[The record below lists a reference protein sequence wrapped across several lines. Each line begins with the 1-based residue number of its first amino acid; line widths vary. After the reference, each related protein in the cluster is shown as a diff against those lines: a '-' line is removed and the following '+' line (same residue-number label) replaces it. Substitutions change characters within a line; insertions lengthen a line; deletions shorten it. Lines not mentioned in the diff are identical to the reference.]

1 VALVVALWPGPA
13 AAGVGAFEAMTG
25 LKGLVRDGA
34 AAAPQGW
41 SYLWRIGDGSI
52 YKACEDAGQKCIH
65 VHTHGDVGILQY
77 PIEAPLSE
85 DAKLEWRWRVDSL
98 PSALPE
104 HIRPTHDYLSIAVEF
119 ENGQD
124 LTYFWSAS
132 LPKDTVF
139 KCPLPWW
146 AARETHWVV
155 RSGREERLFSTLG
168 SRGRGSRWTNP
179 R

>member
-1 VALVVALWPGPA
+1 
-13 AAGVGAFEAMTG
+13 M
-25 LKGLVRDGA
+25 
-34 AAAPQGW
+34 
-41 SYLWRIGDGSI
+41 
-52 YKACEDAGQKCIH
+52 
-65 VHTHGDVGILQY
+65 QY
-77 PIEAPLSE
+77 PIEAELSE

-104 HIRPTHDYLSIAVEF
+104 HIQPTHDYLSIAVEF

-155 RSGREERLFSTLG
+155 RSGREELG
-168 SRGRGSRWTNP
+168 TWVGEMRSLKADYVQAIEGTVPSKIVRVWLIANSVFQRGHGEARFADIWLTSGGVR
-179 R
+179 RQIV